1 LIIFSFNYQAAVNPQ
16 PVERLTM
23 SKQTTERIVIVTGTS
38 QGIGLAIA
46 RTFLNNGDI
55 VIGGAYSSLENAPA
69 VQQMLK
75 EYPERY
81 FYHSVD
87 VTRTDAITQFVDYAE
102 NLFGRIDVVISNAG
116 KNVFKG
122 IDCEEDDWEHN
133 FNLNLRS
140 HWFLAKCARPALQK
154 SRGTIIVMTSNHAF
168 STMPGCAPYNISK
181 RALLSLVQSLTIEW
195 GPEIRS
201 VGVAPGFIDTLGNQA
216 WFDSHPDAK
225 AARERTIKKHPV
237 GRIGRPEEVGEL
249 CLFLASEKAGFIA
262 GTTIVMDGGRSAI
275 MQDEDDL

>member
-1 LIIFSFNYQAAVNPQ
+1 
-16 PVERLTM
+16 M
-23 SKQTTERIVIVTGTS
+23 STKTSERIVIVTGTS

-46 RTFLNNGDI
+46 RTFLDNGDI
-55 VIGGAYSSLENAPA
+55 VIGGAFSSLENAPA
-69 VQQMLK
+69 AQQMLK
-75 EYPERY
+75 EYPDRY
-81 FYHSVD
+81 FYYSVD
-87 VTRTDAITQFVDYAE
+87 VTQTESIKQFVDSAE

-122 IDCEEDDWEHN
+122 IDCEERDWAHN
-133 FNLNLRS
+133 FDLNLRS
-140 HWFLAKCARPALQK
+140 HWYLAKCARPALQK
-154 SRGTIIVMTSNHAF
+154 AKGTIIVMTSNHAF

-225 AARERTIKKHPV
+225 LARERTIKKHPV

-249 CLFLASEKAGFIA
+249 CLFLASDKAGFIA